1 MKETT
6 LCYLEKDNKYLMLH
20 RTRKKNDFNEGKWI
34 GVGGKFEEGETADQC
49 VCREVLE
56 ETGIRMNSLR
66 KRAVIDFISDT
77 FPDEIMHLYTCDDF
91 EKVCE
96 PVDDEGDLQWIDKE
110 RILDLPLW
118 EGDVIFLKMLL
129 EDRDFF
135 RLRLQYHEYDLIDWE
150 LK

>member
-66 KRAVIDFISDT
+66 KRAVIDFVSDT

-96 PVDDEGDLQWIDKE
+96 PVDDEGDLQ
-110 RILDLPLW
+110 
-118 EGDVIFLKMLL
+118 
-129 EDRDFF
+129 
-135 RLRLQYHEYDLIDWE
+135 
-150 LK
+150 

>member
-56 ETGIRMNSLR
+56 ET
-66 KRAVIDFISDT
+66 
-77 FPDEIMHLYTCDDF
+77 
-91 EKVCE
+91 
-96 PVDDEGDLQWIDKE
+96 
-110 RILDLPLW
+110 
-118 EGDVIFLKMLL
+118 
-129 EDRDFF
+129 
-135 RLRLQYHEYDLIDWE
+135 
-150 LK
+150 